1 LALFKSQI
9 SSYGHIDIQPAAKGD
24 AHDTETEH
32 VGNFIRKDSIQT
44 EIENSLLGNISPPAT
59 PLGGPRTFAEAA
71 MSTRRDRR
79 YKTNNDGSDPTLA
92 KPMSLESLG
101 PFKYTFKKKKKT
113 SKWTSLDLGA
123 ADSASEGG
131 STSEIGSLSKPPSP
145 SLQTSYSSHAS
156 TFTLDPHPY
165 SASPPSNL
173 QDIQGVNSAVSASTP
188 DKTARTVLDIPH
200 TTPGGD
206 PTPIQTRFHLS
217 AQAQEVLGYSTLDQ
231 SYTITQF
238 DYSHP
243 SDTLS
248 IEGRTNDAMA
258 NLTQSFN
265 TIRAAERL
273 SDDFDSL
280 EWDPVLPEAPVP
292 PHSPES
298 ATNNPQPVAYT
309 TVGSI
314 INPNATPQFT
324 APNRIQRDGSGR
336 RPLLPLV
343 QGRHHDSIFQQR
355 SHPPLGMQSSMQYTQ
370 QLAQSPNRYNL
381 SHTPPPNSTNS
392 SRSARSV
399 QHMPLLTEQENNILA
414 QVQGTAVPR
423 MLSGNHMDSSATRTP
438 SNKLLLTVT
447 DTTQSSSCSVI
458 DLEEED
464 LGQFTNFHGPV
475 QGLEKM
481 QTLQRLAKFD
491 NPMQS
496 LALSRLSEFSV
507 AKSKG
512 LAATLDNPAVAV
524 EELLRLKQQ
533 SLAGTS
539 SKAETAS
546 QKPGELNR
554 TFQFPPS
561 SFVGSSTTQTNPLF
575 GAFSPST
582 MTSSEDPV
590 LRRPGH
596 PAPIMAGPPGQ
607 RQLQGA
613 VYEPPISHS
622 DSFWASDPRSSVF
635 NPFGAAHGQPSSL
648 WSDTVNM
655 ETFQPLI
662 PQSIVPPHDGGGCNS
677 SLVDTVSIPGAS
689 KYYLRGFPSDMTGR
703 VVPLTHLTQKEMEQ
717 ISNDLECQTAE
728 EKAAKKAEELDNW
741 FYGGQRRFAAMSA
754 VDHIREHEE
763 RQRESGNPLG
773 PIGQSYRK
781 SFRPIQNKPLS
792 VEDSNKMTTVD
803 AAAPLL
809 SAAFGSLLY
818 YASNINA
825 PDTGKVLSGF
835 EPSPAW
841 HIDTSANGSSS
852 FYGEDWGP
860 PPRRISRDP
869 RNQSTYASRQSA
881 QRE

>member
-1 LALFKSQI
+1 
-9 SSYGHIDIQPAAKGD
+9 
-24 AHDTETEH
+24 
-32 VGNFIRKDSIQT
+32 
-44 EIENSLLGNISPPAT
+44 
-59 PLGGPRTFAEAA
+59 
-71 MSTRRDRR
+71 MSTLRDRR
-79 YKTNNDGSDPTLA
+79 YKTDTDGSDPTLA

-113 SKWTSLDLGA
+113 SKWASLYLGA
-123 ADSASEGG
+123 PDSASEGG
-131 STSEIGSLSKPPSP
+131 STSEMGSLSKPPSP
-145 SLQTSYSSHAS
+145 SLQISYSSHAS
-156 TFTLDPHPY
+156 TFPLDRHPY
-165 SASPPSNL
+165 SASPSNR
-173 QDIQGVNSAVSASTP
+173 QDIQGLNSTVSASSP
-188 DKTARTVLDIPH
+188 DKIARTVLDLPH
-200 TTPGGD
+200 NTPGGD
-206 PTPIQTRFHLS
+206 PTPTQTRSHLS
-217 AQAQEVLGYSTLDQ
+217 AQAQEGLGYLTLNQ
-231 SYTITQF
+231 PRPLTQP
-238 DYSHP
+238 DSRA

-248 IEGRTNDAMA
+248 TEGRTNDAMA

-265 TIRAAERL
+265 TIRTAEHIN
-273 SDDFDSL
+273 DDFESL
-280 EWDPVLPEAPVP
+280 EWDPDLPEAPVP
-292 PHSPES
+292 PHSPQP
-298 ATNNPQPVAYT
+298 ATTNPQPVAYT

-343 QGRHHDSIFQQR
+343 QGRHHDSIFQHR
-355 SHPPLGMQSSMQYTQ
+355 SHLPLGMQSSMQYTQ
-370 QLAQSPNRYNL
+370 QVAPSPNRYNL
-381 SHTPPPNSTNS
+381 SYTPPPNLTSS
-392 SRSARSV
+392 SRSAH
-399 QHMPLLTEQENNILA
+399 QHIPLLTEQENNILA
-414 QVQGTAVPR
+414 QVQGIAVPR
-423 MLSGNHMDSSATRTP
+423 MLSGNHMDSSATHTP

-447 DTTQSSSCSVI
+447 DTTQPSSCSVI

-464 LGQFTNFHGPV
+464 LGQFTNIQSSV

-481 QTLQRLAKFD
+481 QTLQRLSKFD

-512 LAATLDNPAVAV
+512 LAPTLDNPAVAV
-524 EELLRLKQQ
+524 EELLRLKHQ

-561 SFVGSSTTQTNPLF
+561 GFVGSSTTQTNPLF

-582 MTSSEDPV
+582 MTSSEDPA

-596 PAPIMAGPPGQ
+596 PAPLTAGPPGQ

-613 VYEPPISHS
+613 VYKPSISHS
-622 DSFWASDPRSSVF
+622 DSFWVSDPRPSVF
-635 NPFGAAHGQPSSL
+635 NPFGAAHGQPSSV
-648 WSDTVNM
+648 WPDAVNI
-655 ETFQPLI
+655 EPFQPHI

-677 SLVDTVSIPGAS
+677 SLVDTVSIPVAS
-689 KYYLRGFPSDMTGR
+689 KYYPGGFPSDMTGR
-703 VVPLTHLTQKEMEQ
+703 VVPLTHLAQKEMEQ

-728 EKAAKKAEELDNW
+728 DDELAKKAEELDNW
-741 FYGGQRRFAAMSA
+741 FYGGQRRLAAMSA

-763 RQRESGNPLG
+763 RQREAGNPLG
-773 PIGQSYRK
+773 PKGQSYRK
-781 SFRPIQNKPLS
+781 FFPTIQNKPLS
-792 VEDSNKMTTVD
+792 VEESNKMTTAD

-809 SAAFGSLLY
+809 DAAFGSLLS

-825 PDTGKVLSGF
+825 PDTGKVLSRF
-835 EPSPAW
+835 ENSQAW
-841 HIDTSANGSSS
+841 HIDTSTNGNSS

-869 RNQSTYASRQSA
+869 RIQSTYANR
-881 QRE
+881 